1 MKIFRDSVFLVFVA
15 SVLFMLV
22 VSSGCKRSLPVTFI
36 ETTEPSWITI
46 ELRDDM
52 TDEKAWNLI
61 LDTLVKRFDIEVM
74 EKENGYIRTAWLYTW
89 EGKVTQRY
97 RVRTVVKFK
106 KGEKKVNVKAE
117 AEYMGGRGTRAAWF
131 SGYDTRL
138 VETLKTDFMGSVGRT
153 TR

>member
-1 MKIFRDSVFLVFVA
+1 
-15 SVLFMLV
+15 MLII
-22 VSSGCKRSLPVTFI
+22 SSGCKVTLPVTFI

-46 ELRDDM
+46 ELRDDV

-61 LDTLVKRFDIEVM
+61 LDTLIKRFDIEVM

-89 EGKVTQRY
+89 EGKVTQQY

-117 AEYMGGRGTRAAWF
+117 AEYMSGRGRRAAWRA
-131 SGYDTRL
+131 GYDTRL